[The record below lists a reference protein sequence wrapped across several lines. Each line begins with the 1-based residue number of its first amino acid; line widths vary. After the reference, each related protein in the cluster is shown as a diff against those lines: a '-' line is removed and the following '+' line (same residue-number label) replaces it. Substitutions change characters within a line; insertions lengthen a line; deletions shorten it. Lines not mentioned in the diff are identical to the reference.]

1 MTTINP
7 ENGNVI
13 ALVTGANRGLGRRFA
28 LDLLAR
34 VMEKTEVD
42 GETEEQR
49 SARASRIIGYFQM
62 GKSVDLGIFS
72 R

>member
-1 MTTINP
+1 MPLRSKAI
-7 ENGNVI
+7 EAGI
-13 ALVTGANRGLGRRFA
+13 FHSSD

-34 VMEKTEVD
+34 VMERTQVA

-49 SARASRIIGYFQM
+49 SARASRIISYFQM
-62 GKSVDLGIFS
+62 GLTDEDELVTLAKQPLG

>member
-1 MTTINP
+1 MPLRSKAI
-7 ENGNVI
+7 EAGI
-13 ALVTGANRGLGRRFA
+13 FHSSD

-34 VMEKTEVD
+34 VMERTEVA

-49 SARASRIIGYFQM
+49 SARASRIISYFQM
-62 GKSVDLGIFS
+62 GLTDEDELVTLAKQPLG

>member
-1 MTTINP
+1 MPLRSKAI
-7 ENGNVI
+7 EAGI
-13 ALVTGANRGLGRRFA
+13 FHSSD

-34 VMEKTEVD
+34 VMERTQVA

-49 SARASRIIGYFQM
+49 SARASRIISYFQM
-62 GKSVDLGIFS
+62 GLTDEDELVTLARQPLG

>member
-1 MTTINP
+1 MPLRSKAI
-7 ENGNVI
+7 EAGI
-13 ALVTGANRGLGRRFA
+13 FHSSD

-34 VMEKTEVD
+34 VMEKTEAED
-42 GETEEQR
+42 ETEEQR

-62 GKSVDLGIFS
+62 GITDEDELCTLARQPLG

>member
-1 MTTINP
+1 MPLRSKAI
-7 ENGNVI
+7 EAGI
-13 ALVTGANRGLGRRFA
+13 FHSSD

-34 VMEKTEVD
+34 VMERTEVA

-49 SARASRIIGYFQM
+49 SARASRIISYFQM
-62 GKSVDLGIFS
+62 GLTDEAELVTLAKQPLG

>member
-1 MTTINP
+1 MPLRSKAI
-7 ENGNVI
+7 EAGI
-13 ALVTGANRGLGRRFA
+13 FHSSD

-34 VMEKTEVD
+34 VMERTQVA

-49 SARASRIIGYFQM
+49 SARASRIISYFQM
-62 GKSVDLGIFS
+62 GLTDEAELVTLAKQPLG

>member
-1 MTTINP
+1 MPLRDKAIEAGIFHSTD
-7 ENGNVI
+7 
-13 ALVTGANRGLGRRFA
+13 

-34 VMEKTEVD
+34 VMERTEVA

-49 SARASRIIGYFQM
+49 SARASRIISYFQM
-62 GKSVDLGIFS
+62 GMTDEDELVTLARHPLG